1 MFWID
6 QRTTDTSCLDF
17 GRDHP
22 QDLGTDISTS
32 LETDLLYDD
41 DDQLLWW
48 SSWLKKGIK
57 P

>member
-41 DDQLLWW
+41 DDDDDQLFWW
-48 SSWLKKGIK
+48 SS
-57 P
+57 